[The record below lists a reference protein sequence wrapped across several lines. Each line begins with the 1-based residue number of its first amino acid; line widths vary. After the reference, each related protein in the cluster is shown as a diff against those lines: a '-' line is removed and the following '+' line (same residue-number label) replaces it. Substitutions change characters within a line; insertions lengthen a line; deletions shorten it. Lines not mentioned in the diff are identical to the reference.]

1 MIDRNEVYWWKP
13 HKSERRVHED
23 SASAELSEAQDGRID
38 GDNGQ
43 SRKARDE
50 REMEIPGSSTA
61 MPFPCIWTRMRD
73 LPW

>member
-1 MIDRNEVYWWKP
+1 MKP
-13 HKSERRVHED
+13 QKSERRVRED
-23 SASAELSEAQDGRID
+23 SASEAQDETID

-50 REMEIPGSSTA
+50 REMEIPGALTA
-61 MPFPCIWTRMRD
+61 MTFPCLWTRVRV